1 VDKRSDAKYIEEIC
15 KATWESLYRFIYY
28 KVQNREEAE
37 DVTQETY
44 VRALAYLNEHNFSD
58 KNFQGFLRTIAL
70 NVIRD
75 RWRQRKRRGLPLNFE
90 EVNPRETVTEDH
102 QRDVAQRLVIENALA
117 GLREDQRK
125 VIEFRIIK
133 GYSVAETA
141 RLLGKTEAAVRTA
154 QYRAVQ
160 ILAGLLDENKETGV
174 IRK

>member
-1 VDKRSDAKYIEEIC
+1 M
-15 KATWESLYRFIYY
+15 
-28 KVQNREEAE
+28 
-37 DVTQETY
+37 
-44 VRALAYLNEHNFSD
+44 
-58 KNFQGFLRTIAL
+58 
-70 NVIRD
+70 
-75 RWRQRKRRGLPLNFE
+75 NFE

>member
-1 VDKRSDAKYIEEIC
+1 MDKRSDAKYIEEIC

-44 VRALAYLNEHNFSD
+44 VRALVYLNEHNFSD

-125 VIEFRIIK
+125 VIELRIIK